1 MSRKGCGFVKAAWI
15 KAIRKGDGLLIKI
28 IGIVRAFVSVQK
40 YVGHTFLDY
49 YGINLSSVY

>member
-15 KAIRKGDGLLIKI
+15 NAIRKGDGLLIKI
-28 IGIVRAFVSVQK
+28 IGIVRAFVQK

>member
-15 KAIRKGDGLLIKI
+15 KAIRKGDGLLIQI
-28 IGIVRAFVSVQK
+28 ISFVSVQK

-49 YGINLSSVY
+49 YGIDLSSVY